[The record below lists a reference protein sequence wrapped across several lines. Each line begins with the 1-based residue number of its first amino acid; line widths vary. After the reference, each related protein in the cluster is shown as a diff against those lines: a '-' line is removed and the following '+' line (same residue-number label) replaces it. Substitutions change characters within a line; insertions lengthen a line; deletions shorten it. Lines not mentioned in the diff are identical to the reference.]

1 MRAGIYRIARSGAMC
16 LGALSMLL
24 HTSVSAQEAAEF
36 ERCAKLEE
44 PQARL
49 ECYDAA
55 SQRQRATPP
64 ADPAAA
70 TPVPADPGAPAQAAP
85 LSDAVGEEQL
95 QPKEAVEGPVRGR
108 LTDCREGPTGKWY
121 FYFDNG
127 QVWEQRDSDRLRFRE
142 CDFEV
147 TIRKDFFGYKMEL
160 PDSDNKIR
168 IARVK

>member
-1 MRAGIYRIARSGAMC
+1 MMFGS
-16 LGALSMLL
+16 
-24 HTSVSAQEAAEF
+24 TSAQEPGDL
-36 ERCAKLEE
+36 ERCAKLED

-55 SQRQRATPP
+55 SQRQQETQPPAPAAVDPEP
-64 ADPAAA
+64 ADP
-70 TPVPADPGAPAQAAP
+70 PEPEEPAP
-85 LSDAVGEEQL
+85 LSDTVGEEQL
-95 QPKEAVEGPVRGR
+95 ESKDVKEGPVQGK
-108 LTDCREGPTGKWY
+108 LTDCRQGPTGKWY

-127 QVWEQRDSDRLRFRE
+127 QVWEQRDNDRLRFRE

>member
-1 MRAGIYRIARSGAMC
+1 MKEGIYRAARGGIVRM
-16 LGALSMLL
+16 GALLMLL
-24 HTSVSAQEAAEF
+24 PVSANAQEPADL
-36 ERCAKLEE
+36 ERCAKLED

-55 SQRQRATPP
+55 SKRQRSAAQP
-64 ADPAAA
+64 APAAA
-70 TPVPADPGAPAQAAP
+70 TPGPDDPREPAQAAP

-95 QPKEAVEGPVRGR
+95 QPKEAVEGPVRGK

-127 QVWEQRDSDRLRFRE
+127 QVWEQRDSDRLRFNE
-142 CDFEV
+142 CKFEV
-147 TIRKDFFGYKMEL
+147 TISKDFFGYKMEL